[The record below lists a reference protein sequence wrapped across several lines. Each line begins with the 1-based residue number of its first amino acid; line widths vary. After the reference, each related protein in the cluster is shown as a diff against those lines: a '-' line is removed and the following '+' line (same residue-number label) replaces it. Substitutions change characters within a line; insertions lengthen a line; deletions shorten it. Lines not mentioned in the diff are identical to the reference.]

1 MSQPRENI
9 EKKIRFEVFKR
20 DSFKCQYCGRS
31 APDIILEVDHIVP
44 ICGNGDSNII
54 NLITSC
60 FDCNR
65 GKGSRLLSDQ
75 SALSKQRK
83 QMEEL
88 EERRQ
93 QIELMM
99 DWYKSQ
105 QDIETLELDKIVVFI
120 NQKFEPF
127 SLNKTDINNLSKA
140 IKKYELIEVLEAIDH
155 TIDWY
160 LDKSFNDFKNNK
172 RVFIQYKLPK
182 LQKLSDYKKKVKMV
196 QKMRLI

>member
-44 ICGNGDSNII
+44 ICENGDSNII

-75 SALSKQRK
+75 SALGKQRK

-99 DWYKSQ
+99 D
-105 QDIETLELDKIVVFI
+105 
-120 NQKFEPF
+120 
-127 SLNKTDINNLSKA
+127 
-140 IKKYELIEVLEAIDH
+140 
-155 TIDWY
+155 
-160 LDKSFNDFKNNK
+160 
-172 RVFIQYKLPK
+172 
-182 LQKLSDYKKKVKMV
+182 
-196 QKMRLI
+196 